1 LQLTRN
7 PVPVAE
13 LAFKK
18 TARQVAFRVA
28 NALIS
33 IGNSH
38 LPRKSI
44 KVVGPNW
51 VRWVAASMTLEA
63 CLLLRAALDD

>member
-1 LQLTRN
+1 LQLTRD
-7 PVPVAE
+7 PASVAA

-18 TARQVAFRVA
+18 TARQADFRVA
-28 NALIS
+28 NTLIS

-44 KVVGPNW
+44 KVVDPKW
-51 VRWVAASMTLEA
+51 VLWVAASMTLEA
-63 CLLLRAALDD
+63 CLLLRAALGD